1 MLSNLK
7 SLTTTAS
14 SIVGTL
20 RVADKEVQTDFPVA
34 LLEHYVVN
42 NRKRILKLLGFTN
55 ATANNPSIK
64 SASNRPR
71 SGLNPSTSLQLDRPQ
86 NLPLYSS
93 WNTLQGSQVRKNLQ
107 WRAIQTSLL
116 PVYDVKRGHFER
128 AKRTLKVLPA
138 S

>member
-7 SLTTTAS
+7 SLTITAN

-55 ATANNPSIK
+55 ATANNPS
-64 SASNRPR
+64 N
-71 SGLNPSTSLQLDRPQ
+71 
-86 NLPLYSS
+86 
-93 WNTLQGSQVRKNLQ
+93 
-107 WRAIQTSLL
+107 
-116 PVYDVKRGHFER
+116 
-128 AKRTLKVLPA
+128 KVHSIYYVTA
-138 S
+138 TAQCF

>member
-42 NRKRILKLLGFTN
+42 NRKRILKLLGYTN

-93 WNTLQGSQVRKNLQ
+93 WNTLQQGSQVRKNLHHYFN
-107 WRAIQTSLL
+107 L
-116 PVYDVKRGHFER
+116 DVCLSFCRHCIGLRSPLFR
-128 AKRTLKVLPA
+128 V

>member
-7 SLTTTAS
+7 SLTITAN

-55 ATANNPSIK
+55 ATANNPSNKVPFIYYVLYVSTK
-64 SASNRPR
+64 QGVRLGHWAGVTVHSYRDNFSN
-71 SGLNPSTSLQLDRPQ
+71 T
-86 NLPLYSS
+86 
-93 WNTLQGSQVRKNLQ
+93 KNKD
-107 WRAIQTSLL
+107 S
-116 PVYDVKRGHFER
+116 D
-128 AKRTLKVLPA
+128 
-138 S
+138 